1 MTSVPERWEEF
12 TPELRDAILRV
23 SQSELTADEAMEQLQ
38 QQGDE
43 D

>member
-1 MTSVPERWEEF
+1 VSFPERWEDLS
-12 TPELRDAILRV
+12 PETRDVILRV
-23 SQSELTADEAMEQLQ
+23 SVGELTADEAREQLQ